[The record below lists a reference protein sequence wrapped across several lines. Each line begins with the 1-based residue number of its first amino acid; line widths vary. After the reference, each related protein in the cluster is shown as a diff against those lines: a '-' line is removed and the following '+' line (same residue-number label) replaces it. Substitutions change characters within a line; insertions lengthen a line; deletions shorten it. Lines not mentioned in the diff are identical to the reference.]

1 MASSVPATVA
11 DMNALHIMLANL
23 TQEIRDSRSS
33 SITSASVPA
42 SMASSMPMA
51 PISAYVSP
59 SLVAQ
64 STIQPLDL
72 QLRLNQ
78 LRVFQANLE
87 RREKLQR
94 EFDLQQ
100 ERARR
105 EMEVA
110 SELNRRLQQQD
121 SYGQEALNIL
131 AGKML

>member
-1 MASSVPATVA
+1 
-11 DMNALHIMLANL
+11 
-23 TQEIRDSRSS
+23 
-33 SITSASVPA
+33 
-42 SMASSMPMA
+42 MASSMPMA

-105 EMEVA
+105 ELEVA
-110 SELNRRLQQQD
+110 SELNKRLQQQD